1 MGVCASSGAGFCY
14 MRQTV
19 SFQNMSEPIG
29 ITAGGAVGCDFKI
42 GFHRPKRK
50 NPLKPLG
57 SRGFFGFKW
66 LRELDLN

>member
-1 MGVCASSGAGFCY
+1 
-14 MRQTV
+14 
-19 SFQNMSEPIG
+19 MSEPIG

-50 NPLKPLG
+50 NPLKPLRL
-57 SRGFFGFKW
+57 RGFFGFKW